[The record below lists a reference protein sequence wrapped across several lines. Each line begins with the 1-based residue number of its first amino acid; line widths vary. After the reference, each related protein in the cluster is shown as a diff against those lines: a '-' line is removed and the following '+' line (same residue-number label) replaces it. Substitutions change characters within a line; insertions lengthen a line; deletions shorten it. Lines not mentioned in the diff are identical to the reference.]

1 MTAAELLPRAID
13 FLLTCFSVNI
23 VLGLI
28 PAFLIAGGVNVFV
41 PQQWIS
47 KYFGNK
53 ANPVLSYGAATIA
66 GIVISV

>member
-1 MTAAELLPRAID
+1 MTVPEMLARALD

-41 PQQWIS
+41 PQGWVTR
-47 KYFGNK
+47 YFGNK
-53 ANPVLSYGAATIA
+53 TNKFLSYGAATIA
-66 GIVISV
+66 GVVISV

>member
-1 MTAAELLPRAID
+1 MTVSEMLARAID

-41 PQQWIS
+41 PQQWVT
-47 KYFGNK
+47 KYFGNRTNK
-53 ANPVLSYGAATIA
+53 FLSYGAATIA
-66 GIVISV
+66 GVILSV